1 MEILKIE
8 NLTFS
13 YPCAKAKAL
22 DDISLTI
29 KQGDFVLLC
38 GRSGCGKTT
47 LLRMLKKETIPHG
60 EKSGRVLFNGCNV
73 EELSRSR
80 SAESTGFV
88 FQNPEQQIVTDKVWH
103 ELAFGLE
110 SLGVEKNEIRRRTAE
125 TAAYFGLE
133 RIFSSDTASLS
144 GGEKQLLNLASVMI
158 MNPQILI
165 LDEPTSQLDPI
176 AAVDFINTVIK
187 LNRDWGITVILSE
200 HRTEELFSAADM
212 VMVMEQGRVTAY
224 DSPSEIS
231 ARLRNNPVSYGFP
244 TSVRMYQSIEKFNSY
259 ECPLNVK
266 EARSLLSKSKLKTKA
281 DVGINLCKKDIS
293 DSKKRISGDVVLNC
307 KNICFRY
314 GKDEKD
320 ILNRTSFKVYEGEIF
335 TLLGGNGAGKSTLLK
350 VLSNLEKPYSG
361 STEICGVNIKKYRG
375 NSLYKNTLAFLPQ
388 NPQEAFV
395 KDKLSEDYREIQR
408 VMAYSNDEF
417 ESKMNFLLQQMEIE
431 HLLESHPY
439 DLSGGEQQKAALI
452 KILLLNPKI
461 LLLDEPTKGMD
472 AYSKAAFIDILKNL
486 KELGVTLLIVSH
498 DVDFASLC
506 SDRCALLFNGEIIS
520 VGTPTDFFSN
530 NTYYTTSACKI
541 ARGFFEQT
549 VTLEQLIQNCKAM
562 E

>member
-13 YPCAKAKAL
+13 YPNAKAKAL
-22 DDISLTI
+22 DGISLTI

-47 LLRMLKKETIPHG
+47 FLRMLKKETVPHG

-73 EELSRSR
+73 EELSRSC
-80 SAESTGFV
+80 SAESSGFV

-110 SLGVEKNEIRRRTAE
+110 NLGVEKNEIRRRTAE
-125 TAAYFGLE
+125 TAAYFGIE
-133 RIFSSDTASLS
+133 RIFRSDTASLS

-158 MNPQILI
+158 MNPRLLI

-176 AAVDFINTVIK
+176 AAVDFINTIIK

-224 DSPSEIS
+224 DSPSEVAS
-231 ARLRNNPVSYGFP
+231 RLKNNPVSYGFP
-244 TSVRMYQSIEKFNSY
+244 TSVRMYQSVEKFSSFK
-259 ECPLNVK
+259 CPLNVK
-266 EARSLLSKSKLKTKA
+266 EARSLLSRYKLN
-281 DVGINLCKKDIS
+281 VGINQCKKDIS
-293 DSKKRISGDVVLNC
+293 DSKQKVFKDVVLNC

-361 STEICGVNIKKYRG
+361 SVEICGVNIKKYRG
-375 NSLYKNTLAFLPQ
+375 NSLYKNKLAFLPQ
-388 NPQEAFV
+388 NPKEAFV
-395 KDKLSEDYREIQR
+395 KDKLSDDYREIQK
-408 VMAYSNDEF
+408 VMEYSNDEF
-417 ESKMNFLLQQMEIE
+417 DAKLHFLLQKMEME
-431 HLLESHPY
+431 HLLQGHPY

-452 KILLLNPKI
+452 KILLLNPKV

-472 AYSKAAFIDILKNL
+472 AYSKKAFTDILKSL
-486 KELGVTLLIVSH
+486 KELGVTLLIVTH
-498 DVDFASLC
+498 DVEFASLC

-520 VGTPTDFFSN
+520 VGAPAEFFSN

-541 ARGFFEQT
+541 AGGFFEQT
-549 VTLEQLIQNCKAM
+549 VTLEQLIENCKAL